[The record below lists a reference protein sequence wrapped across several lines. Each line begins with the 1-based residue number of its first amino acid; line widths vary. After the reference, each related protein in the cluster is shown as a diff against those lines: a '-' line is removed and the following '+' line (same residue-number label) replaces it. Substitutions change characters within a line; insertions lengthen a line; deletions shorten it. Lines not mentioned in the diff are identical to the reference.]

1 MRSSLFVLALSLVS
15 LAACGDG
22 GGSSDSGPSGLD
34 APIGAPDAPG
44 PDAPGLDAP
53 GLDAPTPTGDA
64 PVPTDDAGATDDA
77 PSPADDAPAPAE
89 DAFAGADAPAN
100 DDAASTGSFCGGI
113 GGIAC
118 RDPAQYCNYDCTVP
132 DGAGTCE
139 PRPDFCAD
147 VLDPV
152 CGCDGVTYS
161 NPCMAAMA
169 GVPVRTRGR
178 CAGTADC
185 RVDGCGMGLECCGTG
200 RRAGSCYDP
209 RCLSCCM

>member
-1 MRSSLFVLALSLVS
+1 MRARSVSHLVLALSLCS

-22 GGSSDSGPSGLD
+22 GGSTDSGPTGLD
-34 APIGAPDAPG
+34 APVVGA
-44 PDAPGLDAP
+44 DAPGLDAP
-53 GLDAPTPTGDA
+53 GLDAPA
-64 PVPTDDAGATDDA
+64 
-77 PSPADDAPAPAE
+77 PADDAPAPADDAPATE
-89 DAFAGADAPAN
+89 DAPAADDAATPDDAFVGADAPSGN
-100 DDAASTGSFCGGI
+100 DAASMGAFCGGI

-118 RDPAQYCNYDCTVP
+118 RDPAQYCNYDCTVT

-152 CGCDGVTYS
+152 CGCDGVTYA
-161 NPCMAAMA
+161 NPCLAAAA

-178 CAGTADC
+178 CAGAMDC
-185 RVDGCGMGLECCGTG
+185 RVDGCAMGLECCGTG